1 MGGQAAPAHT
11 PITPPPPKK
20 NPDQSLLQKGGA
32 YSCNQLPPHGAAQG
46 LLKASGLLLQ
56 GPVGKPNTDTVY
68 SRAPEHCCEKE
79 NKPLSGPEKKGRNQ
93 STESAATTHLMR
105 AYLSETNNSWLPGP
119 VSKNKQTEHLAS
131 KLCALGDLW
140 DAEAPPK
147 HPRLELKQC
156 LFKGFL
162 ACALCSSLG
171 T

>member
-1 MGGQAAPAHT
+1 MGGQASHSPH
-11 PITPPPPKK
+11 PHHSPPPPQTLIKACCRREGHTAAT
-20 NPDQSLLQKGGA
+20 S
-32 YSCNQLPPHGAAQG
+32 SPHGAAQG
-46 LLKASGLLLQ
+46 LLKATGLLLQ

-68 SRAPEHCCEKE
+68 SRAPEHCCERE
-79 NKPLSGPEKKGRNQ
+79 NKPLSGPEKKSRNQ
-93 STESAATTHLMR
+93 STETAATTHLMR

-131 KLCALGDLW
+131 KLCAPGDLW

-147 HPRLELKQC
+147 HPRLELKRC

-162 ACALCSSLG
+162 ACALRSSLG